1 MHMQGSL
8 QWVHAQGHVHPWAVG
23 EEGGQ
28 SRLHKQA
35 EDQDSVPVGQ
45 EQNARGKK
53 TSHAH
58 SLVSEPAA
66 FFSHT
71 LHQHISYVMPC

>member
-1 MHMQGSL
+1 MQSSL
-8 QWVHAQGHVHPWAVG
+8 QWVHAQGHVHPGAVG

-45 EQNARGKK
+45 EPNMMSAVA
-53 TSHAH
+53 S
-58 SLVSEPAA
+58 
-66 FFSHT
+66 
-71 LHQHISYVMPC
+71 